1 MLVNREAGDMEGQT
15 LSERQIRIIG
25 EVSAIRDP
33 ALLNRIER
41 LIDAYRSG
49 LRVLNDREMDDILA
63 DLRPGDP
70 PSEER

>member
-1 MLVNREAGDMEGQT
+1 MEGRT

-49 LRVLNDREMDDILA
+49 LRALDDREMDDILA
-63 DLRPGDP
+63 DLRPGDAP
-70 PSEER
+70 PEDGR

>member
-1 MLVNREAGDMEGQT
+1 MEGQT